1 MNKPTSRRAAMNRA
15 LAENFMRVHFFS
27 NIQIFC
33 YFHQSNMDDKIIKKQ
48 LKQIGCAVTDRGKLS
63 VFRLIL
69 SAMCYVYTLF
79 YFISFIL
86 YFGLFPCNN
95 KKSAEVCH

>member
-1 MNKPTSRRAAMNRA
+1 MNRA

-48 LKQIGCAVTDRGKLS
+48 LKQIGCAVTDRG
-63 VFRLIL
+63 IN
-69 SAMCYVYTLF
+69 YLF
-79 YFISFIL
+79 FD
-86 YFGLFPCNN
+86 
-95 KKSAEVCH
+95 